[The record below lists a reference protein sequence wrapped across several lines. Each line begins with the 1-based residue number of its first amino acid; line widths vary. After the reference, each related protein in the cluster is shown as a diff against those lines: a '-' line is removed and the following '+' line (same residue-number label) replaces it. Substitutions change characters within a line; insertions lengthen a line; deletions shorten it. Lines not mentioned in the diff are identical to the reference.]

1 MDTTPLLPP
10 ADSPAIR
17 PTRPISPRQ
26 RLRWNHLSPTVKAIM
41 KRLLIP
47 ALLASSAFV
56 LSGCL
61 DVDADLSVN
70 EDATATGEMT
80 IAISSEISGL
90 LGLGSGVDLVDQLKQ
105 GMLDGAEGSRIW
117 TASPQIRNAVAM
129 VCSFEN
135 QVFDQADDI
144 WNIYASDDNTITFYS
159 SSGEQAAEEDAGFL
173 DDLVDF
179 DFGGYQIDVEMP
191 ARSSVSMAPTWIKH
205 PRRVF
210 ASRPSLNDSFEAVV
224 VSEDGSSSFP
234 WVLLIVIGVAVLAVI
249 ALVAFLIGRSRSSG
263 DSDVQVIRWT
273 ALGSPSR
280 RRYRATG
287 IDGGDARAR
296 LVYSHPRWRP
306 LRCRRPSNPAMPLV
320 MAPTEMTFRATRQTT
335 RQVIHRQTTTA
346 VDPRPTT
353 TTDRWLP
360 RANSR

>member
-1 MDTTPLLPP
+1 
-10 ADSPAIR
+10 
-17 PTRPISPRQ
+17 
-26 RLRWNHLSPTVKAIM
+26 M

-105 GMLDGAEGSRIW
+105 GMLDGAEGVQDLDCEP
-117 TASPQIRNAVAM
+117 ADQENAVAM

-144 WNIYASDDNTITFYS
+144 WNIYASDDKTVTFYS

-191 ARSSVSMAPTWIKH
+191 GPIISVDGTNVDQTSDTSFRIEAG
-205 PRRVF
+205 
-210 ASRPSLNDSFEAVV
+210 LNDSFEAVV

-263 DSDVQVIRWT
+263 GSDANDATDGTAFMDDADRAQPELMAATPALDSPTPPPAVE
-273 ALGSPSR
+273 ASPMPQAIES
-280 RRYRATG
+280 ADTHNDEAPG
-287 IDGGDARAR
+287 DQSSGDHNSSNDSSSDGG
-296 LVYSHPRWRP
+296 
-306 LRCRRPSNPAMPLV
+306 PADSTDDSP
-320 MAPTEMTFRATRQTT
+320 
-335 RQVIHRQTTTA
+335 
-346 VDPRPTT
+346 VDSSA
-353 TTDRWLP
+353 D
-360 RANSR
+360 NDGGSGSDDHG

>member
-1 MDTTPLLPP
+1 
-10 ADSPAIR
+10 
-17 PTRPISPRQ
+17 
-26 RLRWNHLSPTVKAIM
+26 M

-105 GMLDGAEGSRIW
+105 GMLDGAEGVEDLDCEP
-117 TASPQIRNAVAM
+117 AEQENAVAM

-144 WNIYASDDNTITFYS
+144 WNIYASDDKTVTFYS
-159 SSGEQAAEEDAGFL
+159 SSGEQAAEEDGGFL

-191 ARSSVSMAPTWIKH
+191 GPIVSVDGTNVDQTSETSFRIEAG
-205 PRRVF
+205 
-210 ASRPSLNDSFEAVV
+210 LNDSFEAVV

-249 ALVAFLIGRSRSSG
+249 AVVAFLIGRSRSSG
-263 DSDVQVIRWT
+263 DSDAGNGT
-273 ALGSPSR
+273 APMNDPADADVAQPALIAATPALDSPTPPPAVEASPMPP
-280 RRYRATG
+280 AIESADTHNDEAPG
-287 IDGGDARAR
+287 DQSSGDHNSSNDSSSDGG
-296 LVYSHPRWRP
+296 
-306 LRCRRPSNPAMPLV
+306 PADSTDDSP
-320 MAPTEMTFRATRQTT
+320 
-335 RQVIHRQTTTA
+335 
-346 VDPRPTT
+346 VDSSA
-353 TTDRWLP
+353 D
-360 RANSR
+360 NDGGSGSDDNG

>member
-1 MDTTPLLPP
+1 
-10 ADSPAIR
+10 
-17 PTRPISPRQ
+17 
-26 RLRWNHLSPTVKAIM
+26 VKAIM

-105 GMLDGAEGSRIW
+105 GMLDGAEGVEDLDCEP
-117 TASPQIRNAVAM
+117 AEQENAVAM

-144 WNIYASDDNTITFYS
+144 WNIYVSDDNTVTFYS
-159 SSGEQAAEEDAGFL
+159 SSGEQAAEEDAGLF
-173 DDLVDF
+173 DDLADF

-191 ARSSVSMAPTWIKH
+191 GPIVSVDGTNVDQTSDTSFRIEAG
-205 PRRVF
+205 
-210 ASRPSLNDSFEAVV
+210 LNDSFEAVV

-234 WVLLIVIGVAVLAVI
+234 WVLLIVVGVAVLAVI
-249 ALVAFLIGRSRSSG
+249 ALVVFLIGRSRSSG
-263 DSDVQVIRWT
+263 GSDANDPNNSMDGTSVMDDADRAQPELIAATPALDSPTPPPAVEASPVPPAIESGDALSDDAPGVEAPGDDNSDDNSSDDAPADT
-273 ALGSPSR
+273 ADDSPGDSP
-280 RRYRATG
+280 ADDN
-287 IDGGDARAR
+287 DGGGSFGSDD
-296 LVYSHPRWRP
+296 
-306 LRCRRPSNPAMPLV
+306 N
-320 MAPTEMTFRATRQTT
+320 
-335 RQVIHRQTTTA
+335 
-346 VDPRPTT
+346 D
-353 TTDRWLP
+353 
-360 RANSR
+360 

>member
-1 MDTTPLLPP
+1 
-10 ADSPAIR
+10 
-17 PTRPISPRQ
+17 
-26 RLRWNHLSPTVKAIM
+26 M

-105 GMLDGAEGSRIW
+105 GMLDGAEGVQDLDCEP
-117 TASPQIRNAVAM
+117 AEQENAVAM

-144 WNIYASDDNTITFYS
+144 WNIYASDDKTVTFYS

-191 ARSSVSMAPTWIKH
+191 GPIVSVDGTNVDQTSETSFRIEAG
-205 PRRVF
+205 
-210 ASRPSLNDSFEAVV
+210 LNDSFEAVV

-249 ALVAFLIGRSRSSG
+249 AVVAFLIGRSRSSG
-263 DSDVQVIRWT
+263 DSDAGNGT
-273 ALGSPSR
+273 APMNDPADADVAQPALIAATPALDSPTPPPAVEASPMPP
-280 RRYRATG
+280 AIESADTHNDEAPG
-287 IDGGDARAR
+287 DQSSGDHNSSNDSSSDGG
-296 LVYSHPRWRP
+296 
-306 LRCRRPSNPAMPLV
+306 PADSTDDSP
-320 MAPTEMTFRATRQTT
+320 
-335 RQVIHRQTTTA
+335 
-346 VDPRPTT
+346 VDSSA
-353 TTDRWLP
+353 D
-360 RANSR
+360 NDGGSGSDDNG

>member
-1 MDTTPLLPP
+1 
-10 ADSPAIR
+10 
-17 PTRPISPRQ
+17 
-26 RLRWNHLSPTVKAIM
+26 M

-105 GMLDGAEGSRIW
+105 GMLDGAEGVEDLDCEP
-117 TASPQIRNAVAM
+117 AEQENAVAM

-135 QVFDQADDI
+135 QVFNQADDI
-144 WNIYASDDNTITFYS
+144 WNIYASEDNTVTFYS
-159 SSGEQAAEEDAGFL
+159 SSGEQAAEEEDAGLF

-191 ARSSVSMAPTWIKH
+191 GPIVSVDGTNVDQTSDTSFRIEAG
-205 PRRVF
+205 
-210 ASRPSLNDSFEAVV
+210 LNDSFEAIV

-249 ALVAFLIGRSRSSG
+249 ALVVFLIGRSRSSG
-263 DSDVQVIRWT
+263 DSGASDASDVNDATDGT
-273 ALGSPSR
+273 AFMDDADRAQPELIAATPALDSPTPPPAVEASPVPP
-280 RRYRATG
+280 AIESADTPG
-287 IDGGDARAR
+287 DDHSSDDAPGEDTPADSGDDSPGHSPADNDDGGSAADDNGGG
-296 LVYSHPRWRP
+296 SFG
-306 LRCRRPSNPAMPLV
+306 SDDN
-320 MAPTEMTFRATRQTT
+320 
-335 RQVIHRQTTTA
+335 
-346 VDPRPTT
+346 
-353 TTDRWLP
+353 
-360 RANSR
+360 N

>member
-1 MDTTPLLPP
+1 
-10 ADSPAIR
+10 
-17 PTRPISPRQ
+17 
-26 RLRWNHLSPTVKAIM
+26 VKAIM

-105 GMLDGAEGSRIW
+105 GMLDGAEGVEDLDCEP
-117 TASPQIRNAVAM
+117 AEQENAVAM

-135 QVFDQADDI
+135 QVFDEADDI
-144 WNIYASDDNTITFYS
+144 WNIYASDDNTVTFYS
-159 SSGEQAAEEDAGFL
+159 SSGEQAAEEEDAGLF

-191 ARSSVSMAPTWIKH
+191 GPIVSVDGTNVDQTSDTSFRIEAG
-205 PRRVF
+205 
-210 ASRPSLNDSFEAVV
+210 LNDSFEAIV

-234 WVLLIVIGVAVLAVI
+234 WVLVIVIGVAVLAVI
-249 ALVAFLIGRSRSSG
+249 ALVVFLIGRSRSSG
-263 DSDVQVIRWT
+263 GSGASDVNDATDGT
-273 ALGSPSR
+273 AFMDDADRAQPELIAATPALDSPTPPPAVE
-280 RRYRATG
+280 ATPVPPA
-287 IDGGDARAR
+287 IESADTPRDDA
-296 LVYSHPRWRP
+296 PGEDT
-306 LRCRRPSNPAMPLV
+306 PADAADDSP
-320 MAPTEMTFRATRQTT
+320 
-335 RQVIHRQTTTA
+335 
-346 VDPRPTT
+346 
-353 TTDRWLP
+353 
-360 RANSR
+360 ANSPADNDDSGSAGSNDNDNTND

>member
-1 MDTTPLLPP
+1 
-10 ADSPAIR
+10 
-17 PTRPISPRQ
+17 
-26 RLRWNHLSPTVKAIM
+26 M

-105 GMLDGAEGSRIW
+105 GMLDGAEGVEDLDCEP
-117 TASPQIRNAVAM
+117 AEQENAVAM

-135 QVFDQADDI
+135 QVFDQADDV
-144 WNIYASDDNTITFYS
+144 WNIYASDDNTVTFYS
-159 SSGEQAAEEDAGFL
+159 SSGEQAAEEEDAGLF

-191 ARSSVSMAPTWIKH
+191 GPIVSVDGTNVDQTSDTSFRIEAG
-205 PRRVF
+205 
-210 ASRPSLNDSFEAVV
+210 LNDSFEAIV

-249 ALVAFLIGRSRSSG
+249 ALVIFLIGRSRSSG
-263 DSDVQVIRWT
+263 GSGASDVNNVNDANDATDATDAT
-273 ALGSPSR
+273 AFMDDADRAQTELIAATPALDSPVNSPADNDDSGS
-280 RRYRATG
+280 AG
-287 IDGGDARAR
+287 
-296 LVYSHPRWRP
+296 
-306 LRCRRPSNPAMPLV
+306 SNDNDNDN
-320 MAPTEMTFRATRQTT
+320 TNE
-335 RQVIHRQTTTA
+335 
-346 VDPRPTT
+346 
-353 TTDRWLP
+353 
-360 RANSR
+360 

>member
-1 MDTTPLLPP
+1 
-10 ADSPAIR
+10 
-17 PTRPISPRQ
+17 
-26 RLRWNHLSPTVKAIM
+26 M

-105 GMLDGAEGSRIW
+105 GMLDGAEGVEDLDCEP
-117 TASPQIRNAVAM
+117 AEQENAVAM

-144 WNIYASDDNTITFYS
+144 WNIYASDDNTVTFYS
-159 SSGEQAAEEDAGFL
+159 SSGEQAAEEEDAGLF

-191 ARSSVSMAPTWIKH
+191 GPIVSVDGTNVDQTSDTSFRIDAG
-205 PRRVF
+205 
-210 ASRPSLNDSFEAVV
+210 LNDSFEAVV

-249 ALVAFLIGRSRSSG
+249 ALVVFLIGRSRSSG
-263 DSDVQVIRWT
+263 GSGASDVNDATDGT
-273 ALGSPSR
+273 AFMDDADRAQPELIAATPALDSPTPPPAVK
-280 RRYRATG
+280 ATPVPPA
-287 IDGGDARAR
+287 IESADTPSDDA
-296 LVYSHPRWRP
+296 
-306 LRCRRPSNPAMPLV
+306 PSEDTPADAADDSP
-320 MAPTEMTFRATRQTT
+320 
-335 RQVIHRQTTTA
+335 
-346 VDPRPTT
+346 
-353 TTDRWLP
+353 
-360 RANSR
+360 ANSPADNDDSGSAGSNDNDNTND

>member
-1 MDTTPLLPP
+1 
-10 ADSPAIR
+10 
-17 PTRPISPRQ
+17 
-26 RLRWNHLSPTVKAIM
+26 M

-105 GMLDGAEGSRIW
+105 GMLDGAEGVEDLDCEP
-117 TASPQIRNAVAM
+117 AEQGNAVAM
-129 VCSFEN
+129 VGSFES

-144 WNIYASDDNTITFYS
+144 WNIYASDDKTVTFYS

-191 ARSSVSMAPTWIKH
+191 GPIVSVDGTNVDQTSETSFRIEAG
-205 PRRVF
+205 
-210 ASRPSLNDSFEAVV
+210 LNDSFEAVV

-249 ALVAFLIGRSRSSG
+249 ALVAFLIGRSRSSSGSDANDPNNSMDGTSVMDDADRAQPELMAATPALDSSTPPPAVEASPVPPAIESGDAPSDDASGDDSSDDNSSDDAPADTANDSPG
-263 DSDVQVIRWT
+263 DSPADNDHGGG
-273 ALGSPSR
+273 GSFGS
-280 RRYRATG
+280 
-287 IDGGDARAR
+287 DD
-296 LVYSHPRWRP
+296 
-306 LRCRRPSNPAMPLV
+306 N
-320 MAPTEMTFRATRQTT
+320 
-335 RQVIHRQTTTA
+335 
-346 VDPRPTT
+346 D
-353 TTDRWLP
+353 
-360 RANSR
+360 

>member
-1 MDTTPLLPP
+1 
-10 ADSPAIR
+10 
-17 PTRPISPRQ
+17 
-26 RLRWNHLSPTVKAIM
+26 M

-105 GMLDGAEGSRIW
+105 GMLDGAEGVEDLDCEP
-117 TASPQIRNAVAM
+117 AEQENAVAM

-144 WNIYASDDNTITFYS
+144 WNIYASDDNTVTFYS
-159 SSGEQAAEEDAGFL
+159 SSGEQAAEEDAGLF

-191 ARSSVSMAPTWIKH
+191 GPIVNVDGTNVDQTSETSFRIEAG
-205 PRRVF
+205 
-210 ASRPSLNDSFEAVV
+210 LNDSFEAIV

-234 WVLLIVIGVAVLAVI
+234 WVLLIVLGVAVLAVI
-249 ALVAFLIGRSRSSG
+249 ALVVFLIGRSRSSG
-263 DSDVQVIRWT
+263 GSGASDVNDANDATDGT
-273 ALGSPSR
+273 AFMEDADRAQPELIAATPALDSPTPPSAVEASPVPPAIESADTPSDDAPGEDTPTDAADDSPGNSPADNDDSGSV
-280 RRYRATG
+280 G
-287 IDGGDARAR
+287 
-296 LVYSHPRWRP
+296 
-306 LRCRRPSNPAMPLV
+306 SN
-320 MAPTEMTFRATRQTT
+320 
-335 RQVIHRQTTTA
+335 
-346 VDPRPTT
+346 DN
-353 TTDRWLP
+353 D
-360 RANSR
+360 NNND

>member
-1 MDTTPLLPP
+1 
-10 ADSPAIR
+10 
-17 PTRPISPRQ
+17 
-26 RLRWNHLSPTVKAIM
+26 M

-105 GMLDGAEGSRIW
+105 GMLDGAEGVEDLDCEP
-117 TASPQIRNAVAM
+117 AEQENAVAM

-144 WNIYASDDNTITFYS
+144 WNIYASDDNTVTFYS
-159 SSGEQAAEEDAGFL
+159 SSGGQAAEEEDAGLF

-191 ARSSVSMAPTWIKH
+191 GPIVSVDGTNVDQTSDTSFRIEAG
-205 PRRVF
+205 
-210 ASRPSLNDSFEAVV
+210 LNDSFEAVV

-263 DSDVQVIRWT
+263 DSDGSGASDVNGANDATDGT
-273 ALGSPSR
+273 AFMDDADRAQPELIAATPALDSPTPPPAVEASPVPP
-280 RRYRATG
+280 AIESADTPG
-287 IDGGDARAR
+287 DDPSNDDAPGENTPADAGDASPGHSPADDGGGS
-296 LVYSHPRWRP
+296 VG
-306 LRCRRPSNPAMPLV
+306 SN
-320 MAPTEMTFRATRQTT
+320 
-335 RQVIHRQTTTA
+335 
-346 VDPRPTT
+346 DN
-353 TTDRWLP
+353 D
-360 RANSR
+360 NSND

>member
-1 MDTTPLLPP
+1 
-10 ADSPAIR
+10 
-17 PTRPISPRQ
+17 
-26 RLRWNHLSPTVKAIM
+26 M

-80 IAISSEISGL
+80 IVISSEISGL

-105 GMLDGAEGSRIW
+105 GMLDGAEGVEDLDCEP
-117 TASPQIRNAVAM
+117 AEQENAVAM

-144 WNIYASDDNTITFYS
+144 WNIYVSDDNTVTFYS
-159 SSGEQAAEEDAGFL
+159 SSGEQAAEEDAGLF

-191 ARSSVSMAPTWIKH
+191 GPIVSVDGTNVDQTSDTSFRIEAG
-205 PRRVF
+205 
-210 ASRPSLNDSFEAVV
+210 LNDSFEAIV

-234 WVLLIVIGVAVLAVI
+234 WVLLIVVGVAVLAVI
-249 ALVAFLIGRSRSSG
+249 ALVVFLIGRSRSSG
-263 DSDVQVIRWT
+263 DSGASDANGANGATDGNDATDGT
-273 ALGSPSR
+273 AFMDDADRAQPELIAATPALDSPTPPPAVEASPVPP
-280 RRYRATG
+280 AIESAGTPG
-287 IDGGDARAR
+287 DDHSSDDAPGEDTPADSGDDSPGHSPADNDDGGS
-296 LVYSHPRWRP
+296 VG
-306 LRCRRPSNPAMPLV
+306 SN
-320 MAPTEMTFRATRQTT
+320 
-335 RQVIHRQTTTA
+335 
-346 VDPRPTT
+346 D
-353 TTDRWLP
+353 
-360 RANSR
+360 NSND

>member
-1 MDTTPLLPP
+1 
-10 ADSPAIR
+10 
-17 PTRPISPRQ
+17 
-26 RLRWNHLSPTVKAIM
+26 M

-105 GMLDGAEGSRIW
+105 GMLDGAEGVEDLDCEP
-117 TASPQIRNAVAM
+117 AEQENAVAM

-144 WNIYASDDNTITFYS
+144 WNIYASDDKTVTFYS

-191 ARSSVSMAPTWIKH
+191 GPIISVDGTNVDQTSDTSFRIEAG
-205 PRRVF
+205 
-210 ASRPSLNDSFEAVV
+210 LNDSFEAVV

-234 WVLLIVIGVAVLAVI
+234 WVLLIVVGVAVLAVI

-263 DSDVQVIRWT
+263 GSDANDPNNSMDGTSVMDDADRAQPELMAATPALDSSTPPPAVEASPVPQAIESGDASSDDAHGDDNSSDD
-273 ALGSPSR
+273 ALGDDSSDDNSSDDAPADTADDSPGDSP
-280 RRYRATG
+280 A
-287 IDGGDARAR
+287 DDNGGFASDDNDNGGG
-296 LVYSHPRWRP
+296 SFG
-306 LRCRRPSNPAMPLV
+306 SDDN
-320 MAPTEMTFRATRQTT
+320 
-335 RQVIHRQTTTA
+335 
-346 VDPRPTT
+346 D
-353 TTDRWLP
+353 
-360 RANSR
+360 

>member
-1 MDTTPLLPP
+1 
-10 ADSPAIR
+10 
-17 PTRPISPRQ
+17 
-26 RLRWNHLSPTVKAIM
+26 M

-105 GMLDGAEGSRIW
+105 GMLDGAEGVEDLDCEP
-117 TASPQIRNAVAM
+117 AEQENAVAM

-144 WNIYASDDNTITFYS
+144 WNIYASDDNTVTFYS
-159 SSGEQAAEEDAGFL
+159 SSGEQAAEEDAGLF

-191 ARSSVSMAPTWIKH
+191 GPIVSVDGTNVDQTSDTSFRIEAG
-205 PRRVF
+205 
-210 ASRPSLNDSFEAVV
+210 LNDSFEAIV

-234 WVLLIVIGVAVLAVI
+234 WVLLIVVGVAVLAVI

-263 DSDVQVIRWT
+263 DADAGDGTAPMNDPADADVAQP
-273 ALGSPSR
+273 ALIAATPALDSSTPPPAVEASPVPPAIES
-280 RRYRATG
+280 ADTPG
-287 IDGGDARAR
+287 DDPSNDDAPGENTPADAGDASPGHSPADDGGGS
-296 LVYSHPRWRP
+296 VG
-306 LRCRRPSNPAMPLV
+306 SN
-320 MAPTEMTFRATRQTT
+320 
-335 RQVIHRQTTTA
+335 
-346 VDPRPTT
+346 DN
-353 TTDRWLP
+353 D
-360 RANSR
+360 NDND

>member
-1 MDTTPLLPP
+1 
-10 ADSPAIR
+10 
-17 PTRPISPRQ
+17 
-26 RLRWNHLSPTVKAIM
+26 M

-105 GMLDGAEGSRIW
+105 GMLDGAEGVEDLDCEP
-117 TASPQIRNAVAM
+117 AEQENAVAM

-144 WNIYASDDNTITFYS
+144 WNIYASDDNTVTFYS
-159 SSGEQAAEEDAGFL
+159 SSGEQAAEDEDAGFF

-191 ARSSVSMAPTWIKH
+191 GPIVSVDGTNVDQTSETSFRIEAG
-205 PRRVF
+205 
-210 ASRPSLNDSFEAVV
+210 LNDSFEAVV

-263 DSDVQVIRWT
+263 DSDAGDGT
-273 ALGSPSR
+273 APGNDPADADIAQPALMAATPALDSSTPPSAVEASPVPPAIES
-280 RRYRATG
+280 
-287 IDGGDARAR
+287 GDASSDGAHGDDI
-296 LVYSHPRWRP
+296 SGDAADDSPGD
-306 LRCRRPSNPAMPLV
+306 SPADNDSGGS
-320 MAPTEMTFRATRQTT
+320 AS
-335 RQVIHRQTTTA
+335 
-346 VDPRPTT
+346 D
-353 TTDRWLP
+353 D
-360 RANSR
+360 ND

>member
-1 MDTTPLLPP
+1 
-10 ADSPAIR
+10 
-17 PTRPISPRQ
+17 
-26 RLRWNHLSPTVKAIM
+26 M

-70 EDATATGEMT
+70 EDATATGEMN

-105 GMLDGAEGSRIW
+105 GMLDGAEGVEDLDCEP
-117 TASPQIRNAVAM
+117 AEQENAVAM

-144 WNIYASDDNTITFYS
+144 WNIYASDDNTVTFYS
-159 SSGEQAAEEDAGFL
+159 SSGEQAAEDEDAGFF

-191 ARSSVSMAPTWIKH
+191 GPIVSVDGTNVDQTSETSFRIEAG
-205 PRRVF
+205 
-210 ASRPSLNDSFEAVV
+210 LNDSFEAVV

-249 ALVAFLIGRSRSSG
+249 ALVAILIGRSRSSG
-263 DSDVQVIRWT
+263 DSDAGDGT
-273 ALGSPSR
+273 APGNDPADADIAQPALMAATPALDSSTPPSAVEASPVPPAIES
-280 RRYRATG
+280 
-287 IDGGDARAR
+287 GDASSDGAHGDDI
-296 LVYSHPRWRP
+296 SGDAADDSPGD
-306 LRCRRPSNPAMPLV
+306 SPADNDSGGS
-320 MAPTEMTFRATRQTT
+320 AS
-335 RQVIHRQTTTA
+335 
-346 VDPRPTT
+346 D
-353 TTDRWLP
+353 D
-360 RANSR
+360 ND

>member
-1 MDTTPLLPP
+1 
-10 ADSPAIR
+10 
-17 PTRPISPRQ
+17 
-26 RLRWNHLSPTVKAIM
+26 M

-105 GMLDGAEGSRIW
+105 GMLDGAEGVEDLDCEP
-117 TASPQIRNAVAM
+117 AEQENAVAM

-144 WNIYASDDNTITFYS
+144 WNIYASDDNTVTFYS
-159 SSGEQAAEEDAGFL
+159 ISGEQAAEEEDAGLF

-191 ARSSVSMAPTWIKH
+191 GPIVSVDGTNVDQTSDTSFRIEAG
-205 PRRVF
+205 
-210 ASRPSLNDSFEAVV
+210 LNDSFEAIV

-249 ALVAFLIGRSRSSG
+249 ALVVFLIGRSRSSSGSGASDANDATDGTAFMDDAARAQPELIAATPALDSPTPPSAVEASPVPPAIESADTPG
-263 DSDVQVIRWT
+263 DDPSNDDAPGEDT
-273 ALGSPSR
+273 PTNSGDDSPGHSP
-280 RRYRATG
+280 ADN
-287 IDGGDARAR
+287 DGGFASDD
-296 LVYSHPRWRP
+296 SGGGG
-306 LRCRRPSNPAMPLV
+306 SFGSDDN
-320 MAPTEMTFRATRQTT
+320 
-335 RQVIHRQTTTA
+335 
-346 VDPRPTT
+346 DN
-353 TTDRWLP
+353 D
-360 RANSR
+360 ND

>member
-1 MDTTPLLPP
+1 
-10 ADSPAIR
+10 
-17 PTRPISPRQ
+17 
-26 RLRWNHLSPTVKAIM
+26 M

-105 GMLDGAEGSRIW
+105 GMLDGAEGVEDLDCEP
-117 TASPQIRNAVAM
+117 AEQENAVAM

-135 QVFDQADDI
+135 QVFDEADDI
-144 WNIYASDDNTITFYS
+144 WNIYASDDNTVTFYS
-159 SSGEQAAEEDAGFL
+159 SSGEQAAEEEDAGLF

-191 ARSSVSMAPTWIKH
+191 GPIVSVDGTNVDQTSDTSFRIEAG
-205 PRRVF
+205 
-210 ASRPSLNDSFEAVV
+210 LNDSFEAIV

-234 WVLLIVIGVAVLAVI
+234 WVLVIVIGVAVLAVI
-249 ALVAFLIGRSRSSG
+249 ALVVFLIGRSRSSG
-263 DSDVQVIRWT
+263 GSGASDVNDATDGT
-273 ALGSPSR
+273 AFMDDADRAQPELIAATPALDSPTPPPAVE
-280 RRYRATG
+280 ATPVPPA
-287 IDGGDARAR
+287 IESADTPRDDA
-296 LVYSHPRWRP
+296 PGEDT
-306 LRCRRPSNPAMPLV
+306 PADAADDSP
-320 MAPTEMTFRATRQTT
+320 
-335 RQVIHRQTTTA
+335 
-346 VDPRPTT
+346 
-353 TTDRWLP
+353 
-360 RANSR
+360 ANSPADNDDSGSAGSNDNDNTND

>member
-1 MDTTPLLPP
+1 
-10 ADSPAIR
+10 
-17 PTRPISPRQ
+17 
-26 RLRWNHLSPTVKAIM
+26 M

-105 GMLDGAEGSRIW
+105 GMLDGAEGVEDLDCEP
-117 TASPQIRNAVAM
+117 AEQENAVAM

-144 WNIYASDDNTITFYS
+144 WNIYASDDNTVTFYS
-159 SSGEQAAEEDAGFL
+159 SSGEQAAEEDAGLF

-191 ARSSVSMAPTWIKH
+191 GPIVNVDGTNVDQTSETSFRIEAG
-205 PRRVF
+205 
-210 ASRPSLNDSFEAVV
+210 LNDSFEAIV

-249 ALVAFLIGRSRSSG
+249 ALVAFLIGRSRSSDASDTSDAS
-263 DSDVQVIRWT
+263 DSTSSVN
-273 ALGSPSR
+273 
-280 RRYRATG
+280 
-287 IDGGDARAR
+287 DGADADLA
-296 LVYSHPRWRP
+296 
-306 LRCRRPSNPAMPLV
+306 
-320 MAPTEMTFRATRQTT
+320 
-335 RQVIHRQTTTA
+335 
-346 VDPRPTT
+346 
-353 TTDRWLP
+353 
-360 RANSR
+360 

>member
-1 MDTTPLLPP
+1 
-10 ADSPAIR
+10 
-17 PTRPISPRQ
+17 
-26 RLRWNHLSPTVKAIM
+26 M

-47 ALLASSAFV
+47 ALLSASAFV

-105 GMLDGAEGSRIW
+105 GMLDGAEGVEDLDCEP
-117 TASPQIRNAVAM
+117 AEQENAVAM

-144 WNIYASDDNTITFYS
+144 WNIYASDDNTVTFYS
-159 SSGEQAAEEDAGFL
+159 SSGEQAAEEDAGLL

-191 ARSSVSMAPTWIKH
+191 GPIVSVDGTNVDQTSDTSFRIEAG
-205 PRRVF
+205 
-210 ASRPSLNDSFEAVV
+210 LNDSFEAVV
-224 VSEDGSSSFP
+224 VAEDGSSSFP
-234 WVLLIVIGVAVLAVI
+234 WVLLIVIGGAVLAVI

-263 DSDVQVIRWT
+263 DSDAGNGT
-273 ALGSPSR
+273 APMNDPADADVAQPALIAATPALDSPTPPPAVEASPVPPAIESADTR
-280 RRYRATG
+280 GDDTSSDDSPGDDNSDDNSGDDAPSATADDSPG
-287 IDGGDARAR
+287 DSPADNDDGGSASDDNGGGG
-296 LVYSHPRWRP
+296 SFG
-306 LRCRRPSNPAMPLV
+306 SDDN
-320 MAPTEMTFRATRQTT
+320 
-335 RQVIHRQTTTA
+335 
-346 VDPRPTT
+346 D
-353 TTDRWLP
+353 
-360 RANSR
+360 

>member
-1 MDTTPLLPP
+1 
-10 ADSPAIR
+10 
-17 PTRPISPRQ
+17 
-26 RLRWNHLSPTVKAIM
+26 M

-105 GMLDGAEGSRIW
+105 GMLDGAEGVEDLDCQP
-117 TASPQIRNAVAM
+117 ADQENAVAM

-144 WNIYASDDNTITFYS
+144 WNIYASDDNTVTFYS

-191 ARSSVSMAPTWIKH
+191 GPIVSVDGTNVDQTSDTSFRIEAG
-205 PRRVF
+205 
-210 ASRPSLNDSFEAVV
+210 LNDSFEAVV

-263 DSDVQVIRWT
+263 ASDANEANNSMDGTSVMDDADRAQPELMAATPALDSSTPPPAVEASPVPPAIESANIHSDDAHENDASGDDNSDVNSSDDAPADT
-273 ALGSPSR
+273 ADDSPGDSP
-280 RRYRATG
+280 G
-287 IDGGDARAR
+287 DNDGGFASDDND
-296 LVYSHPRWRP
+296 SGGG
-306 LRCRRPSNPAMPLV
+306 SFGSDDN
-320 MAPTEMTFRATRQTT
+320 
-335 RQVIHRQTTTA
+335 
-346 VDPRPTT
+346 D
-353 TTDRWLP
+353 
-360 RANSR
+360 

>member
-1 MDTTPLLPP
+1 
-10 ADSPAIR
+10 
-17 PTRPISPRQ
+17 
-26 RLRWNHLSPTVKAIM
+26 VKAIM

-105 GMLDGAEGSRIW
+105 GMLDGAEGVEDLDCEP
-117 TASPQIRNAVAM
+117 AEQENAVAM

-144 WNIYASDDNTITFYS
+144 WNIYASDDNTVTFYS
-159 SSGEQAAEEDAGFL
+159 SSGEQTAEEEDAGFF

-191 ARSSVSMAPTWIKH
+191 GPIVSVDGTNVDQTSETSFRIEAG
-205 PRRVF
+205 
-210 ASRPSLNDSFEAVV
+210 LNDSFEAVV

-263 DSDVQVIRWT
+263 DSDAGDGT
-273 ALGSPSR
+273 APGNDPADADIAQPALMAATPALDSSTPPPAVEASPVPPAIES
-280 RRYRATG
+280 
-287 IDGGDARAR
+287 GDASSDGAHGDDI
-296 LVYSHPRWRP
+296 SGDAADDSPGD
-306 LRCRRPSNPAMPLV
+306 SPADNDSGGS
-320 MAPTEMTFRATRQTT
+320 AS
-335 RQVIHRQTTTA
+335 
-346 VDPRPTT
+346 D
-353 TTDRWLP
+353 D
-360 RANSR
+360 ND

>member
-1 MDTTPLLPP
+1 
-10 ADSPAIR
+10 
-17 PTRPISPRQ
+17 
-26 RLRWNHLSPTVKAIM
+26 M

-90 LGLGSGVDLVDQLKQ
+90 LGLGSGVDLVDQLEQ
-105 GMLDGAEGSRIW
+105 GMLDGAEGVEDLDCEP
-117 TASPQIRNAVAM
+117 AEQENAVAM

-144 WNIYASDDNTITFYS
+144 WNIYASDDNTVTFYS
-159 SSGEQAAEEDAGFL
+159 SSGEQAAEEEDAGLF

-191 ARSSVSMAPTWIKH
+191 GPIVSVDGTNVDQTSDTSFRIEAG
-205 PRRVF
+205 
-210 ASRPSLNDSFEAVV
+210 LNDSFEAIV

-249 ALVAFLIGRSRSSG
+249 ALVVFLIGRSRSSG
-263 DSDVQVIRWT
+263 GSGASDVNDANDATDGT
-273 ALGSPSR
+273 AFMDDADRAQPELIAATPALDSPTPPPAVE
-280 RRYRATG
+280 ATPVPPA
-287 IDGGDARAR
+287 IESADTPRDDA
-296 LVYSHPRWRP
+296 PGEDT
-306 LRCRRPSNPAMPLV
+306 PADAADDSP
-320 MAPTEMTFRATRQTT
+320 
-335 RQVIHRQTTTA
+335 
-346 VDPRPTT
+346 
-353 TTDRWLP
+353 
-360 RANSR
+360 ANSPADNDDSGSAGSNDNDNTND

>member
-1 MDTTPLLPP
+1 
-10 ADSPAIR
+10 
-17 PTRPISPRQ
+17 
-26 RLRWNHLSPTVKAIM
+26 M

-90 LGLGSGVDLVDQLKQ
+90 LGLGSGVELVDQLKQ
-105 GMLDGAEGSRIW
+105 GMLDGAEGVEDLDCQP
-117 TASPQIRNAVAM
+117 ADQENAVAM

-144 WNIYASDDNTITFYS
+144 WNIYASDDNTVTFYS

-191 ARSSVSMAPTWIKH
+191 GPIVSVDGTNVDQTSDTSFRIEAG
-205 PRRVF
+205 
-210 ASRPSLNDSFEAVV
+210 LNDSFEAVV

-234 WVLLIVIGVAVLAVI
+234 WVLLIVVGVAVLAVI

-263 DSDVQVIRWT
+263 GSDANDPNNSMDGTSVMDDADRAQPELMAATPALDSSTPPPAVEASPMPQAIESADAHSDDAHGDDTSGDDAPADTADATPSDAPADNDDGGFASDDNDSDNGGGGG
-273 ALGSPSR
+273 GSFGS
-280 RRYRATG
+280 
-287 IDGGDARAR
+287 DD
-296 LVYSHPRWRP
+296 
-306 LRCRRPSNPAMPLV
+306 N
-320 MAPTEMTFRATRQTT
+320 
-335 RQVIHRQTTTA
+335 
-346 VDPRPTT
+346 D
-353 TTDRWLP
+353 
-360 RANSR
+360 

>member
-1 MDTTPLLPP
+1 
-10 ADSPAIR
+10 
-17 PTRPISPRQ
+17 
-26 RLRWNHLSPTVKAIM
+26 M

-105 GMLDGAEGSRIW
+105 GMLDGAEGVEDLDCEP
-117 TASPQIRNAVAM
+117 AEQENAVAM

-144 WNIYASDDNTITFYS
+144 WNIYASDDKTVTFYS
-159 SSGEQAAEEDAGFL
+159 SSGGQAAEEDAGFL

-191 ARSSVSMAPTWIKH
+191 GPIVSVDGTNVDQTSETSFRIEAG
-205 PRRVF
+205 
-210 ASRPSLNDSFEAVV
+210 LNDSFEAVV

-249 ALVAFLIGRSRSSG
+249 AVVAFLIGRSRSSG
-263 DSDVQVIRWT
+263 DSDAVNGTAPMNDPADTDVAQT
-273 ALGSPSR
+273 ALMAATPALDSPTPPPAVEASPMPP
-280 RRYRATG
+280 AIESANTHNDEAPG
-287 IDGGDARAR
+287 DQSSGDHNSSNDSSSDGG
-296 LVYSHPRWRP
+296 
-306 LRCRRPSNPAMPLV
+306 PADSTDDSP
-320 MAPTEMTFRATRQTT
+320 
-335 RQVIHRQTTTA
+335 
-346 VDPRPTT
+346 VDSSA
-353 TTDRWLP
+353 D
-360 RANSR
+360 NDGGSGSDDND

>member
-1 MDTTPLLPP
+1 
-10 ADSPAIR
+10 
-17 PTRPISPRQ
+17 
-26 RLRWNHLSPTVKAIM
+26 M

-47 ALLASSAFV
+47 ALLASSAFL

-105 GMLDGAEGSRIW
+105 GMLDGAEGVEDLDCEP
-117 TASPQIRNAVAM
+117 AEQENAVAM

-144 WNIYASDDNTITFYS
+144 WNIYASDDKTVTFYS

-191 ARSSVSMAPTWIKH
+191 GPIVSVDGTNVDQTSETSFRIEAG
-205 PRRVF
+205 
-210 ASRPSLNDSFEAVV
+210 LNDSFEAVV

-249 ALVAFLIGRSRSSG
+249 AVVAFLIGRSRSSG
-263 DSDVQVIRWT
+263 DSDAGNGTAPMNDPADADVAQT
-273 ALGSPSR
+273 ALMAATPALDSPTPPPAVEASPMPP
-280 RRYRATG
+280 AIESADTHNDEAPG
-287 IDGGDARAR
+287 DQSSGDHNSSNDSSSDGG
-296 LVYSHPRWRP
+296 
-306 LRCRRPSNPAMPLV
+306 PADSTDDSP
-320 MAPTEMTFRATRQTT
+320 
-335 RQVIHRQTTTA
+335 
-346 VDPRPTT
+346 VDSSA
-353 TTDRWLP
+353 D
-360 RANSR
+360 NDGGSGSDDNG

>member
-1 MDTTPLLPP
+1 
-10 ADSPAIR
+10 
-17 PTRPISPRQ
+17 
-26 RLRWNHLSPTVKAIM
+26 M

-105 GMLDGAEGSRIW
+105 GMLDGAEGVEDLDCEP
-117 TASPQIRNAVAM
+117 AEQENAVAM

-144 WNIYASDDNTITFYS
+144 WNIYASDDNTVTFYS
-159 SSGEQAAEEDAGFL
+159 SSGEQAAEEEDAGLF

-191 ARSSVSMAPTWIKH
+191 GPIVSVDGTNVDQTSDTSFRIEAG
-205 PRRVF
+205 
-210 ASRPSLNDSFEAVV
+210 LNDSFEAVV
-224 VSEDGSSSFP
+224 VSEDGSSSFR

-249 ALVAFLIGRSRSSG
+249 ALVVFLMGRSRSSG
-263 DSDVQVIRWT
+263 GSGASDVNGANDATDGT
-273 ALGSPSR
+273 AFMDDADRAQPELIAATPALDSP
-280 RRYRATG
+280 
-287 IDGGDARAR
+287 
-296 LVYSHPRWRP
+296 
-306 LRCRRPSNPAMPLV
+306 
-320 MAPTEMTFRATRQTT
+320 
-335 RQVIHRQTTTA
+335 
-346 VDPRPTT
+346 
-353 TTDRWLP
+353 
-360 RANSR
+360 ANSPADNDDSGSAGSNDNDNTPSDDAPGEDTPADAADDSPANSPADNDDSGSAGSNDNDNTND

>member
-1 MDTTPLLPP
+1 
-10 ADSPAIR
+10 
-17 PTRPISPRQ
+17 
-26 RLRWNHLSPTVKAIM
+26 M

-105 GMLDGAEGSRIW
+105 GMLDGAEGVEDLDCEP
-117 TASPQIRNAVAM
+117 AEQENAVAM

-144 WNIYASDDNTITFYS
+144 WNIYASDDNTVTFYS
-159 SSGEQAAEEDAGFL
+159 SSGEQAAEEEDAGLF

-191 ARSSVSMAPTWIKH
+191 GPIVSVDGTNVDQTSDTSFRIEAG
-205 PRRVF
+205 
-210 ASRPSLNDSFEAVV
+210 LNDSFEAIV

-249 ALVAFLIGRSRSSG
+249 ALVVFLIGRSRSSG
-263 DSDVQVIRWT
+263 GSGASDVNDATDGT
-273 ALGSPSR
+273 ASMDDADRAQPELIAATPALDSPTPPPAVE
-280 RRYRATG
+280 ATPVPPA
-287 IDGGDARAR
+287 IESADTPRDDA
-296 LVYSHPRWRP
+296 PGEDT
-306 LRCRRPSNPAMPLV
+306 PADAADDSP
-320 MAPTEMTFRATRQTT
+320 
-335 RQVIHRQTTTA
+335 
-346 VDPRPTT
+346 
-353 TTDRWLP
+353 
-360 RANSR
+360 ANSPADNDDSGSAGSNDNDNTND

>member
-1 MDTTPLLPP
+1 
-10 ADSPAIR
+10 
-17 PTRPISPRQ
+17 
-26 RLRWNHLSPTVKAIM
+26 M

-105 GMLDGAEGSRIW
+105 GMLDGAEGVEDLDCEP
-117 TASPQIRNAVAM
+117 AEQENAVAM

-144 WNIYASDDNTITFYS
+144 WNIYASDDNTVTFYS
-159 SSGEQAAEEDAGFL
+159 SSGEQAAEEEDAGLF

-191 ARSSVSMAPTWIKH
+191 GPIVSVDGTNVDQTSDTSFRIEAG
-205 PRRVF
+205 
-210 ASRPSLNDSFEAVV
+210 LNDSFEAIV

-249 ALVAFLIGRSRSSG
+249 ALVVFLIGRSRSSG
-263 DSDVQVIRWT
+263 GSGASDVNDATDGT
-273 ALGSPSR
+273 AFMDDADRAQPELIAATPALDSPTPPPAVE
-280 RRYRATG
+280 ATPVPPA
-287 IDGGDARAR
+287 IESADTPRDDA
-296 LVYSHPRWRP
+296 PGEDT
-306 LRCRRPSNPAMPLV
+306 PADAADDSP
-320 MAPTEMTFRATRQTT
+320 
-335 RQVIHRQTTTA
+335 
-346 VDPRPTT
+346 
-353 TTDRWLP
+353 
-360 RANSR
+360 ANSPADNDDSGSAGSNDNDNTND

>member
-1 MDTTPLLPP
+1 
-10 ADSPAIR
+10 
-17 PTRPISPRQ
+17 
-26 RLRWNHLSPTVKAIM
+26 M

-105 GMLDGAEGSRIW
+105 GMLDGAEGVEDLDCEP
-117 TASPQIRNAVAM
+117 AEQENAVAM

-144 WNIYASDDNTITFYS
+144 WNIYASDDNTVTFYS
-159 SSGEQAAEEDAGFL
+159 SSGEQAVEEEDAGLF

-191 ARSSVSMAPTWIKH
+191 GPIVSVDGTNVDQTSDTSFRIEAG
-205 PRRVF
+205 
-210 ASRPSLNDSFEAVV
+210 LNDSFEAIV

-234 WVLLIVIGVAVLAVI
+234 WVLLIVVGVAVLAVI
-249 ALVAFLIGRSRSSG
+249 ALVVFLIGRSRSSG
-263 DSDVQVIRWT
+263 DSDGSGASDASDVNGANDATDGT
-273 ALGSPSR
+273 AFMDDADRAQPELIAATPALDSPTPPPAVEASPVPP
-280 RRYRATG
+280 AIESADTPG
-287 IDGGDARAR
+287 DDHSSDDAPGEDTPADSGDDSPGHSPADNDDGGS
-296 LVYSHPRWRP
+296 VG
-306 LRCRRPSNPAMPLV
+306 SN
-320 MAPTEMTFRATRQTT
+320 
-335 RQVIHRQTTTA
+335 
-346 VDPRPTT
+346 DN
-353 TTDRWLP
+353 D
-360 RANSR
+360 ND

>member
-1 MDTTPLLPP
+1 
-10 ADSPAIR
+10 
-17 PTRPISPRQ
+17 
-26 RLRWNHLSPTVKAIM
+26 M

-47 ALLASSAFV
+47 ALLASSAFL

-105 GMLDGAEGSRIW
+105 GMLDGAEGVEDLDCEP
-117 TASPQIRNAVAM
+117 AEQENAVAM

-144 WNIYASDDNTITFYS
+144 WNIYASDDKTVTFYS

-191 ARSSVSMAPTWIKH
+191 GPIVSVDGTNVDQTSETSFRIEAG
-205 PRRVF
+205 
-210 ASRPSLNDSFEAVV
+210 LNDSFEAVV

-249 ALVAFLIGRSRSSG
+249 AVVAFLIGRSRSSG
-263 DSDVQVIRWT
+263 DSDAGNGT
-273 ALGSPSR
+273 APMNDPADADVAQPALIAATPALDSPTPPPAVEASPMPP
-280 RRYRATG
+280 AIESADTHNDEAPG
-287 IDGGDARAR
+287 DQSSGDHNSSNDSSSDGG
-296 LVYSHPRWRP
+296 
-306 LRCRRPSNPAMPLV
+306 PADSTDDSP
-320 MAPTEMTFRATRQTT
+320 
-335 RQVIHRQTTTA
+335 
-346 VDPRPTT
+346 VDSSA
-353 TTDRWLP
+353 D
-360 RANSR
+360 NDGGSGSDDNG

>member
-1 MDTTPLLPP
+1 
-10 ADSPAIR
+10 
-17 PTRPISPRQ
+17 
-26 RLRWNHLSPTVKAIM
+26 M

-105 GMLDGAEGSRIW
+105 GMLDGAEGVEDLDCEP
-117 TASPQIRNAVAM
+117 AEQENAVAM

-144 WNIYASDDNTITFYS
+144 WNIYASDDNTVTFYS
-159 SSGEQAAEEDAGFL
+159 SSGEQAAEEEDAGLF

-191 ARSSVSMAPTWIKH
+191 GPIVSVDGTNVDQTSDTSFRIEAG
-205 PRRVF
+205 
-210 ASRPSLNDSFEAVV
+210 LNDSFEAIV

-249 ALVAFLIGRSRSSG
+249 ALVVFLIGRSRSSG
-263 DSDVQVIRWT
+263 GSGASDVNDANDATDGT
-273 ALGSPSR
+273 AFMDDADRAQPELIAATPALDSPTPPPAVEASPVPP
-280 RRYRATG
+280 AIESADTPS
-287 IDGGDARAR
+287 DDA
-296 LVYSHPRWRP
+296 PGEGT
-306 LRCRRPSNPAMPLV
+306 PADAADDSP
-320 MAPTEMTFRATRQTT
+320 
-335 RQVIHRQTTTA
+335 
-346 VDPRPTT
+346 
-353 TTDRWLP
+353 
-360 RANSR
+360 ANSPADNDDSGSAGSNDNDNDND